1 VALLVALW
9 CALATGAAAQVADG
23 VIGSGEYPH
32 QLSLGGGEV
41 LVYWGFG
48 TDNAHFGVQA
58 RTSGWVALGIGAE
71 QSMGGADIVIGWADG
86 GGGEVRDAFATG
98 PFGPHPE
105 DTELGGSRDLLSAA
119 AREDQG
125 LTTLEFSR
133 RLAAADRYDKP
144 IDPSAGV
151 PIIWAIGGA
160 DDPAA
165 PHESR
170 GSAVLEGGPGA
181 GTAAAAA
188 PGEAGASLYGLLVP
202 VHAAAMSASFLLLL
216 AGMFFPRFFKHRK
229 WWLKVHRRIGA
240 AGGTLGLLGV
250 GLAVYTVA
258 RTTGVHLRLP
268 HSWIGLI
275 TLVLI
280 VATPTYGQLMLK
292 IRTKSKQ
299 YRSVHRWIGRLT
311 LVSMAA
317 TIVLGLFAYGVL

>member
-1 VALLVALW
+1 MRLGGWRGALLVAVL
-9 CALATGAAAQVADG
+9 CALAITAAAQVADG

-32 QLSLGGGEV
+32 RLSLAEGQIE
-41 LVYWGFG
+41 LYWGFG
-48 TDNAHFGVQA
+48 SDSAHFGVQA

-119 AREDQG
+119 AREDRG
-125 LTTLEFSR
+125 LTTMEFSR

-144 IDPSAGV
+144 IDPSAAV

-160 DDPAA
+160 DDPGA

-170 GSAVLEGGPGA
+170 GSAVLEGGAGA
-181 GTAAAAA
+181 A
-188 PGEAGASLYGLLVP
+188 EAGGSLYGLLVP
-202 VHAAAMSASFLLLL
+202 VHAAAMCASFLLLL

-240 AGGTLGLLGV
+240 AGGVLGLLGV
-250 GLAVYTVA
+250 GLATYTVA

-268 HSWIGLI
+268 HSWVGLI

-280 VATPTYGQLMLK
+280 VVTPTYGQLMLK
-292 IRTKSKQ
+292 IRAKGKR

-311 LVSMAA
+311 LLAMAT
-317 TIVLGLFAYGVL
+317 TIVLGLFAYGVI